1 MVYPESVKT
10 ERLRDGSQ
18 THRWKIGGPLVGSE
32 SGAFLSVILSSRDVL
47 ITDRIGSGHWL
58 VFIESFLYWP
68 LTSSVSTIHVY
79 KPFLNYKFHVCV
91 FYCVEVTL
99 FLKNYFMSR
108 LLCGLWKV
116 IRKQHV
122 NVLWEKLSS

>member
-10 ERLRDGSQ
+10 EMEAKPTDGRL
-18 THRWKIGGPLVGSE
+18 GGALVGSE
-32 SGAFLSVILSSRDVL
+32 SRAFLSVILSSRAVL
-47 ITDRIGSGHWL
+47 ITDGIGRGHWL

-68 LTSSVSTIHVY
+68 LTSSVSTIHVC
-79 KPFLNYKFHVCV
+79 KPFLNYKFHICV

-99 FLKNYFMSR
+99 FLKKYFMSH

-122 NVLWEKLSS
+122 NVLWAKLSW